1 MLRPTAVVGWCRYN
15 QHPGALTARIL
26 KEHQCLEK
34 QCRHFRKNGDALY
47 WKLRE
52 EEARKKEQ
60 KKLER
65 QAQKV
70 KEKEEAEN
78 LRILRETWQSYLD
91 DMESDM
97 YIVRIARETPSLFC
111 IFYVSDN
118 RFADGNRYPEFL
130 ETLKFF
136 HPYYRIKL
144 RHIRDVDGHF
154 VTTQEYFS
162 RARK

>member
-1 MLRPTAVVGWCRYN
+1 MLSIR
-15 QHPGALTARIL
+15 GALTARIM
-26 KEHQCLEK
+26 KEHRCLEK
-34 QCRHFRKNGDALY
+34 QCWHFRKNEEALY

-65 QAQKV
+65 QAQKA
-70 KEKEEAEN
+70 KENEEAKR
-78 LRILRETWQSYLD
+78 LRILRETWQSHLD

-97 YIVRIARETPSLFC
+97 YIVRIARETPSSFR

-118 RFADGNRYPEFL
+118 RFADGNRYPDFL

-136 HPYYRIKL
+136 HPYYHIKL